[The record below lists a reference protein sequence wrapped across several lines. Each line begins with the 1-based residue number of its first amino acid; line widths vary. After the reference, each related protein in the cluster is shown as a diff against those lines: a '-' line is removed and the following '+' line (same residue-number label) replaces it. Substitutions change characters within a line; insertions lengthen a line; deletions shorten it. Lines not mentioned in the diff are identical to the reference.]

1 MSVANH
7 RLRSAGGGL
16 RGIEYT
22 PPHASAQI
30 KSCVLLAGLAASGET
45 VVREATSTRRHT
57 EDMLE
62 LCGADIEESDH
73 DGVHVVRVRAS
84 TLHPFDLTV
93 PGDPSQAA
101 FWVVGACV
109 IPDSE
114 VRLPGVDVGKG
125 RRGFLDVLVRMGADV
140 TESEPAQSATG
151 PDSADLCVRYSPLV
165 ATEVHSSEITGLD
178 EVPVLA
184 VAAAIADGTTV
195 FREVGELRVKESDRL
210 SGIVTLLRAFGASA
224 EVRGDDLVVHGGAR
238 SQGGR
243 VPRFG
248 RSPHGDGSCDRRDRF
263 VGWRAE
269 RHRRLGVRAHELP
282 RIQRRPRG
290 FVGTPVTRVV
300 RTVAIDGPAGAG
312 KSTLAANLA
321 QHLGL
326 DRLDTGAMYRAVAW
340 AALERGVDPA
350 DDEAVAE
357 IARSIDIDQRRG
369 VRVDGHDATRAIRTE
384 PVDAAVSIVAA
395 NPAVRTELVRRQRAW
410 VEEHG
415 GGVLEGRDIGTVVIP
430 DADLK
435 VYLTA
440 DSDER
445 ARRRAAERGQEHAVG
460 KVEAALAR
468 RDRLDSTRSAS
479 PLPLPGQATDAMV
492 VDSTNKSAMS
502 ILQEVLGCLRTG

>member
-1 MSVANH
+1 M
-7 RLRSAGGGL
+7 
-16 RGIEYT
+16 
-22 PPHASAQI
+22 
-30 KSCVLLAGLAASGET
+30 
-45 VVREATSTRRHT
+45 
-57 EDMLE
+57 
-62 LCGADIEESDH
+62 
-73 DGVHVVRVRAS
+73 
-84 TLHPFDLTV
+84 
-93 PGDPSQAA
+93 
-101 FWVVGACV
+101 
-109 IPDSE
+109 
-114 VRLPGVDVGKG
+114 
-125 RRGFLDVLVRMGADV
+125 
-140 TESEPAQSATG
+140 
-151 PDSADLCVRYSPLV
+151 
-165 ATEVHSSEITGLD
+165 
-178 EVPVLA
+178 
-184 VAAAIADGTTV
+184 
-195 FREVGELRVKESDRL
+195 
-210 SGIVTLLRAFGASA
+210 
-224 EVRGDDLVVHGGAR
+224 
-238 SQGGR
+238 
-243 VPRFG
+243 
-248 RSPHGDGSCDRRDRF
+248 
-263 VGWRAE
+263 
-269 RHRRLGVRAHELP
+269 
-282 RIQRRPRG
+282 
-290 FVGTPVTRVV
+290 TRVV

-326 DRLDTGAMYRAVAW
+326 ERLDTGAMYRAVAW
-340 AALERGVDPA
+340 AALERDVDLA
-350 DDEAVAE
+350 DEKAVAE
-357 IARSIDIDQRRG
+357 IARSIDIDQSHG

-440 DSDER
+440 DPDER